1 MPVTIKAL
9 PGGEFRGEQSATAEI
24 NKSQRTKIA
33 NAMKKAAKA
42 AAPSGARLS
51 DQDLKSFLGVKTI
64 TKRQPPRGGP
74 KKKMMRGGKVN
85 GYANG
90 GCVMTKT
97 NQNPIIT

>member
-24 NKSQRTKIA
+24 NKSQRNKIA

-51 DQDLKSFLGVKTI
+51 DQDLKSFLGATTV
-64 TKRQPPRGGP
+64 TKRKPRGGP
-74 KKKMMRGGKVN
+74 KKKMMHGGKV
-85 GYANG
+85 
-90 GCVMTKT
+90 KKK
-97 NQNPIIT
+97 

>member
-1 MPVTIKAL
+1 MPVTIKPL

-64 TKRQPPRGGP
+64 TKRQPRGGP
-74 KKKMMRGGKVN
+74 KKKMMRGGKV
-85 GYANG
+85 
-90 GCVMTKT
+90 KKK
-97 NQNPIIT
+97 

>member
-1 MPVTIKAL
+1 MPVRIKAL

-51 DQDLKSFLGVKTI
+51 DQDVLNFLQQMVT
-64 TKRQPPRGGP
+64 GGP
-74 KKKMMRGGKVN
+74 KKKMMGGGKVMPKKKMMH
-85 GYANG
+85 G
-90 GCVMTKT
+90 GKVKKK
-97 NQNPIIT
+97 